1 MAPPL
6 DGIKILDLTRMGPGP
21 FCSMLLADLGAEVI
35 KIEQAGFGI
44 IPLDVDEETWAA
56 YYAIDRNK
64 KSVILDLKLQEARDV
79 FHEMVKTADVVLEGF
94 RPGVAKRLRVDY
106 ETVEKIN
113 PRVVY
118 CALTGYGQDGPYR
131 DLPGHDINYISV
143 AGALSAMAIR
153 DGRPAVPLNMVGDY
167 AGGGLQAAFGIVTA
181 LLARG
186 TTGRGQFVDVAMVD
200 GAVSL
205 LTWEASLVFAGGAV
219 PKWGETPLTGG
230 VPCGSVF
237 EARDGGLISLGCF
250 EAKFWENL
258 CRALDRE
265 DLIPYQYAGGAD
277 REKVTSELTA
287 IFRTKTKGEWFR
299 LLGPKDI
306 PITPVNELDE
316 VLADPQVLHRRMV
329 VEVDHPKLGKVK
341 QVGIG
346 LKFSDTPGEIRCTAP
361 LQGQHTD
368 EILRGLGRSEDEI
381 AKLKEMGAVG

>member
-6 DGIKILDLTRMGPGP
+6 DGIKVLDLSRMGPGP
-21 FCSMLLADLGAEVI
+21 FCSMLLADFGAEVI

-64 KSVILDLKLQEARDV
+64 KSIILDLKLQEARAV
-79 FHEMVKTADVVLEGF
+79 FHEMVKTADVVLEAF
-94 RPGVAKRLRVDY
+94 RPGVARRLQVDY
-106 ETVEKIN
+106 ETVEQIN

-219 PKWGETPLTGG
+219 PKWGETPLTGS

-381 AKLKEMGAVG
+381 AKLKDVGAIG

>member
-6 DGIKILDLTRMGPGP
+6 DGIKVLDLSRMGPGP
-21 FCSMLLADLGAEVI
+21 FCSMLLADFGAEVI

-64 KSVILDLKLQEARDV
+64 KSIILDLKLQEARAV
-79 FHEMVKTADVVLEGF
+79 FHEMVKTADVVLEAF
-94 RPGVAKRLRVDY
+94 RPGVARRLQVDY
-106 ETVEKIN
+106 ETVQKIN

-219 PKWGETPLTGG
+219 PKWGETPLTGS

-287 IFRTKTKGEWFR
+287 IFRTKTKDEWFR

-361 LQGQHTD
+361 LQGQHTE

-381 AKLKEMGAVG
+381 AKLKDVGAIG

>member
-79 FHEMVKTADVVLEGF
+79 FHEMVRTADVVLEGF

>member
-1 MAPPL
+1 
-6 DGIKILDLTRMGPGP
+6 
-21 FCSMLLADLGAEVI
+21 MLLADLGAEVI

-64 KSVILDLKLQEARDV
+64 KSVILDLKLQEARAV
-79 FHEMVKTADVVLEGF
+79 FHEMVRTADVVLEAF
-94 RPGVAKRLRVDY
+94 RPGVARRLQVDY

-118 CALTGYGQDGPYR
+118 CALTGYGQDGPYC

-143 AGALSAMAIR
+143 AGALSAMGIR

-287 IFRTKTKGEWFR
+287 IFRTRTKDEWFR

-341 QVGIG
+341 QVGIS

>member
-6 DGIKILDLTRMGPGP
+6 NGIKILDLSRMGPGP

-64 KSVILDLKLQEARDV
+64 KSVILDLKLQEARAV
-79 FHEMVKTADVVLEGF
+79 FHEMVRTADVVLEAF
-94 RPGVAKRLRVDY
+94 RPGVARRLQVDY

-143 AGALSAMAIR
+143 AGALSAMGIR

-287 IFRTKTKGEWFR
+287 IFRTRTKDEWFR

-316 VLADPQVLHRRMV
+316 VLADPHVLHRGMV
-329 VEVDHPKLGKVK
+329 VDVDHPKLGKVK